1 MSDNWWALSR
11 GNRENE
17 ESYGP
22 MGSGQLV
29 DRQGLESLYFQF
41 GRGCIESLGLD
52 GFQRTRRGESVIG
65 NALNIVFVTSGNPSR
80 RYREIGQGKEKDK
93 TLTKAGGGIAL
104 HHGAAPTSLF
114 PSSVHQMPVVPLTPQ
129 PGRLGG
135 VGSSACSLT

>member
-1 MSDNWWALSR
+1 MLDNWWALSR

-17 ESYGP
+17 QSYGRVAV
-22 MGSGQLV
+22 GSWSI
-29 DRQGLESLYFQF
+29 DRGLKSIFSV
-41 GRGCIESLGLD
+41 GRGCIESLCLGS
-52 GFQRTRRGESVIG
+52 FQRTRRGESVIG

-93 TLTKAGGGIAL
+93 TMTKAGGGIAL

-135 VGSSACSLT
+135 VGSSACGLT

>member
-1 MSDNWWALSR
+1 MYRIA
-11 GNRENE
+11 
-17 ESYGP
+17 
-22 MGSGQLV
+22 
-29 DRQGLESLYFQF
+29 GLEWL
-41 GRGCIESLGLD
+41 
-52 GFQRTRRGESVIG
+52 QRMCRGESVIG
-65 NALNIVFVTSGNPSR
+65 NALRIVFVTGGNPSH

-93 TLTKAGGGIAL
+93 TKTKAGGGIAL